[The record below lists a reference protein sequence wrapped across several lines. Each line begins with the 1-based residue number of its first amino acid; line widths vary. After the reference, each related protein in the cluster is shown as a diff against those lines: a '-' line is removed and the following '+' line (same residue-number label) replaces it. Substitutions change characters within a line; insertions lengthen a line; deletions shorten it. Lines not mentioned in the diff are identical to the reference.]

1 MNSRHIA
8 LGALAFLFL
17 PCQGCFFSWLACT
30 AGCRIEGPAMT
41 REKQTSVL
49 EAYVSR
55 DGERLA
61 LHYQT
66 IILDRYPGC
75 PFLAMGHPGS
85 EGFPGDP
92 GEAWAHLDAD
102 AVRRLRAVE
111 PGTNP
116 PGEAAAVRPDK
127 PGTLPEDCVSRHCR
141 WRLKEMLRV
150 AVIHGDAVAPG
161 AEQPRPRVEVHA
173 ERSSGHTA
181 ALTGADV
188 QICWIKQARAGDS
201 EQVLFALP
209 AQEYRKPAGY
219 AALLLLPVTIP
230 VDAVCW
236 VPTLV
241 VFAVAK

>member
-1 MNSRHIA
+1 MNSRLIV

-61 LHYQT
+61 LHYHT

-92 GEAWAHLDAD
+92 GEAWAHVDAD
-102 AVRRLRAVE
+102 AVSRIQAVE
-111 PGTNP
+111 AASNP
-116 PGEAAAVRPDK
+116 SLEATAAKPDK
-127 PGTLPEDCVSRHCR
+127 PGTLPADCVSRHCR
-141 WRLKEMLRV
+141 WCLKDMLLIK
-150 AVIHGDAVAPG
+150 VIHGDAVAPG
-161 AEQPRPRVEVHA
+161 SEQPCPYVEVHA
-173 ERSSGHTA
+173 QRSWGHSA

-188 QICWIKQARAGDS
+188 QIRWVKQTPTGDS
-201 EQVLFALP
+201 EQVTFALP

-241 VFAVAK
+241 VFAVVK